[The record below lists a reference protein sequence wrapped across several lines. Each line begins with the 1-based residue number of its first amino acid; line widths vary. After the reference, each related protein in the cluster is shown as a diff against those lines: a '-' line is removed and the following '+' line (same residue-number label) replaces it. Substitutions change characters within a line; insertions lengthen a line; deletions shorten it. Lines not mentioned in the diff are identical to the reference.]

1 LPNSFDFNT
10 ATTAFPSGTL
20 YLGVSAVPEPGT
32 LLLGG
37 IAAACGGTGVWWKRR
52 KRQPQAET
60 TEQPAAI

>member
-1 LPNSFDFNT
+1 
-10 ATTAFPSGTL
+10 L
-20 YLGVSAVPEPGT
+20 YGSTAVPEPGT

-60 TEQPAAI
+60 TE